1 MVRPTRW
8 GHHLEGVV
16 VKDGKKKKKME
27 KIILNSVQLDFLAR
41 HDHVLCPH
49 FAVPY
54 HATNDLVIHKKIDV
68 WDTSL
73 IWIRSINLESIG
85 WVFGRM
91 GTLTKS

>member
-8 GHHLEGVV
+8 GHHLEGVA
-16 VKDGKKKKKME
+16 VKDGKKKKRME

>member
-8 GHHLEGVV
+8 GHHLEGVA

-49 FAVPY
+49 FY
-54 HATNDLVIHKKIDV
+54 
-68 WDTSL
+68 
-73 IWIRSINLESIG
+73 
-85 WVFGRM
+85 
-91 GTLTKS
+91 GTLPTTNYLIIHIEVDVCGTW